1 MYRLW
6 ETVLNFYPHLENKET
21 YGVETMKKI
30 KVMDKYLSA
39 FEKISTAEICKVVN
53 KVFGIDLETVSSNK
67 MDTSIA
73 SQSRMTMDKYLEQ
86 CGNRI
91 TGEEISNMLNQILGI
106 NLHAID
112 ALEQERISLYSKGQW
127 VVQND
132 RDLFIVYTGIHDVD
146 VKVFPTKYF
155 TEQTGLDV
163 LPSDLQHSLSRIGFH
178 YDKKMQSYYFAN
190 PTGQAVSD
198 QFKGQTIG
206 AIVEVIHRLYSHL

>member
-1 MYRLW
+1 
-6 ETVLNFYPHLENKET
+6 
-21 YGVETMKKI
+21 
-30 KVMDKYLSA
+30 
-39 FEKISTAEICKVVN
+39 
-53 KVFGIDLETVSSNK
+53 
-67 MDTSIA
+67 
-73 SQSRMTMDKYLEQ
+73 
-86 CGNRI
+86 
-91 TGEEISNMLNQILGI
+91 MLNQNFGI
-106 NLHAID
+106 NLLAID

-132 RDLFIVYTGIHDVD
+132 RDLFIVYTGSDDVD

-163 LPSDLQHSLSRIGFH
+163 LPSDLQHLLSRIGFH